1 MTMQWTGTDR
11 RLPRLARAAA
21 IFLLVAASACDESVT
36 QAVAGDAW
44 SSKTHDVG
52 LSSIPRNWRI
62 SSSGESG
69 LVMVKK
75 FTTADGYWQF
85 DERMTLAIGQDNFG
99 SLEKTSAAMNGNGFT
114 LVWQESVRLGS
125 AAVPFWYF
133 HRNAAPDES
142 DWVAVLLQ
150 GGRAVVVDLRST
162 PLDPQARYEFVTL
175 VGSLNIGQ
183 DRRERAWSLY
193 SDGKAATAQP
203 LFQALV
209 DIDAYDGNARYG
221 LGLSKLANGQTTRA
235 IEDLNLAAR
244 QLGQAED
251 VRPALGRAEW
261 ELGHAD
267 RAAALWVQALRANPT
282 LDDQLRPA
290 LLRAAGAKAATTSAS
305 QARLVVIALDFIKAT
320 RSRDSVTLAGL
331 QLAYR
336 DVFDRVET
344 ACLASTCRMIAG
356 LLPAHDIEQGMA
368 IVKEGSEAND
378 ADRVYAG
385 QQRIFDGLRSMAD
398 NTPAMGR

>member
-1 MTMQWTGTDR
+1 MTMRWMGT
-11 RLPRLARAAA
+11 AMV
-21 IFLLVAASACDESVT
+21 LLLAASACDEGAAPAS
-36 QAVAGDAW
+36 AGEAW
-44 SSKTHDVG
+44 RSKTHDVS
-52 LSSIPRNWRI
+52 LSAIPANWRV
-62 SSSGESG
+62 SSSSDSG
-69 LVMVKK
+69 LVLAKK

-85 DERMTLAIGQDNFG
+85 DERMTLAIGQDNLG

-125 AAVPFWYF
+125 ASVPFWYF
-133 HRNAAPDES
+133 HRDAAPDES

-162 PLDPQARYEFVTL
+162 PLDPQSRYEFITL
-175 VGSLNIGQ
+175 VGSLAIGQ

-193 SDGKAATAQP
+193 RDGQAAAAQP

-209 DIDAYDGNARYG
+209 DTDGYDGNARYG
-221 LGLSKLANGQTTRA
+221 LGLSRLANGQAARA
-235 IEDLNLAAR
+235 IEDLTLAAR

-251 VRPALGRAEW
+251 LRPALGRAEW
-261 ELGHAD
+261 EIGHVD
-267 RAAALWVQALRANPT
+267 RAAALWIQALRANPA

-290 LLRAAGAKAATTSAS
+290 LLRAAAKAGTPSAA

-320 RSRDSVTLAGL
+320 RSRDSVTLTGL

-336 DVFDRVET
+336 DVFDREET
-344 ACLASTCRMIAG
+344 ACLSSTCRMIAG
-356 LLPAHDIEQGMA
+356 FLPAHDVEQGMVL
-368 IVKEGSEAND
+368 VKEGSEAND

-385 QQRIFDGLRSMAD
+385 QQRMFDGLRSMAD
-398 NTPAMGR
+398 NASAPGR